1 MQPIWCLSSSNLFAA
16 LFRASKLKFSSCAPT
31 NRLVYWPPIVR
42 AAQKLNVLTV
52 LGLIQMSVK
61 REHNLSV
68 DIDRQ
73 CDLLLELLRC
83 VFITVRNEL

>member
-1 MQPIWCLSSSNLFAA
+1 MEPIWYLTSSKLFT
-16 LFRASKLKFSSCAPT
+16 LFFHTSKLKFPLCAPA
-31 NRLVYWPPIVR
+31 NRVVYWLPFVR

-73 CDLLLELLRC
+73 LRSALRIYHC
-83 VFITVRNEL
+83 EE